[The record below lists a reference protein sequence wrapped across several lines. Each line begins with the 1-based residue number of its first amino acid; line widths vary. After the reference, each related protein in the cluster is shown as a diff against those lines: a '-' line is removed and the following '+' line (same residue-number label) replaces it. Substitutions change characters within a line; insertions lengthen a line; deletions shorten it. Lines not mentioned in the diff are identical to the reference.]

1 MSLST
6 KMTWEVRPA
15 TGSDNNGGGFNPSAT
30 GTDYS
35 QQTSPQWALTGIAS
49 SGAGNTILYASA
61 AATMVGNVA
70 QAISGTN
77 INPGYYEILSVSVGV
92 SITFSTNNSG
102 GSICSGVAVSGV
114 INIGGAL
121 ATLTNAITQSTQN
134 NIIYCTGSQ
143 IITSAI
149 TLSLS
154 YSGSGAANYQAY
166 SIIGYSSS
174 RGDNGRFTITTSTD
188 SIDIIRYASGTG
200 QVNLFNLLLQSTAG
214 SPGNG
219 IEAGT
224 SGGSYDLA
232 LFNCR
237 ITGCLNG
244 ILAPY
249 SGSYFIVPLSLN
261 NCQIDTCTSNGINTV
276 STLFVLNS
284 LIYGNAGHGILT
296 DTTPNQSAGGFVI
309 IGSVVY
315 NNGLDGIRHKTTS
328 SSANNANPCIIL
340 NCALLNNVDAGYNF
354 DSNNAVTL
362 HLINNIIDSNG
373 TGYLAAGAGGMVMAG
388 TQLNNAVRNNTTLR
402 TNFPTGV
409 GEITL
414 TADPFT
420 NRSGLDFTLNATAG
434 GGAACKA
441 AGYQSTLL

>member
-1 MSLST
+1 MAIST
-6 KMTWEVRPA
+6 KITWEVRTA

-49 SGAGNTILYASA
+49 AGAGNTILYASA

-77 INPGYYEILSVSVGV
+77 VNPGYYEILSVSVGV

-134 NIIYCTGSQ
+134 NIIYCVGSQ
-143 IITSAI
+143 TITSAI

-154 YSGSGAANYQAY
+154 YSGSGAANFQAY

-174 RGDNGRFTITTSTD
+174 RGDNGRFTITTSTN
-188 SIDIIRYASGTG
+188 SIDIIRYASGAG

-224 SGGSYDLA
+224 SGGSSDLA

-244 ILAPY
+244 IYAPY
-249 SGSYFIVPLSLN
+249 SGSYFIVPISLN
-261 NCQIDTCTSNGINTV
+261 NCQIDNCTTSGIYTI
-276 STLFVLNS
+276 STIFILNS
-284 LIYGNAGHGILT
+284 LIYNCSYGLVS
-296 DTTPNQSAGGFVI
+296 DTTPNQSAGGFI
-309 IGSVVY
+309 CIGSVFY
-315 NNGLDGIRHKTTS
+315 NHTTACIFHKTTS
-328 SSANNANPCIIL
+328 SSNNNSNPAVIL
-340 NCALLNNVDAGYNF
+340 NCALLNSGTGYEF

-362 HLINNIIDSNG
+362 HIINTIIDSNG
-373 TGYLAAGAGGMVMAG
+373 TGYLAAGGGGMVMCG